1 MHMNRFAVTALCL
14 AAAAGDEGTTRAT
27 CEALAAERGLAAGAA
42 ACGFGEGPRWV
53 AYNNLG
59 LAHYV
64 GGRPAL
70 GRQHFARAARLAPLE
85 PVALANLLWLEVV
98 ENRAEAEETTAV
110 VAELARRAEA
120 AAVAAALATLAGA
133 PADSRLG
140 AAATVRGGVK
150 SFALHGN
157 ASVAFERTPEGT
169 VAVRAERAPRWAA
182 DEREPGDDAPWA
194 PPASAG
200 GAALAVADLEFG
212 PVLCDFPG
220 MNSTAG
226 RLAGD
231 ARYLDFVKRWVTG
244 FLGTPRLRDAAG
256 PLDGALEPSGRPNV
270 FDVGFENVAAGG
282 ARAWDDAAKGG
293 VLSFAHVGSLNLLQ
307 AAVEDACARGVAGDV
322 AECGV
327 FRGGTAALA
336 AAALEVFDASGGRR
350 VFAVDSFAG
359 IPEATG
365 DAHTGS
371 WPARSYAAPEAD
383 VALHFYQVGA
393 GERLRVVKGPFAASL
408 PAAAEP
414 ARVAVLRVDADTFEG
429 TRDALDHLYDRVA
442 PGGLVIVDDY
452 HLGGC
457 RRAVREFREARGVAA
472 PLLPAPIDYVL
483 TCPRLPAHKRA
494 LLAEDVLLQSRRILQ
509 PRMFVA
515 QNVYWRKP

>member
-1 MHMNRFAVTALCL
+1 MDPVALVIEVGSMSGMMNRFAAAALCL

-27 CEALAAERGLAAGAA
+27 CEALAAQRGLAAGAA

-70 GRQHFARAARLAPLE
+70 ARQHFARAARLAPLE

-157 ASVAFERTPEGT
+157 ASVAFERTAGGDRR
-169 VAVRAERAPRWAA
+169 VRAERLPRWAA
-182 DEREPGDDAPWA
+182 DEREPGDDALWA

-200 GAALAVADLEFG
+200 GAALA
-212 PVLCDFPG
+212 
-220 MNSTAG
+220 
-226 RLAGD
+226 
-231 ARYLDFVKRWVTG
+231 RWVTG

-282 ARAWDDAAKGG
+282 ARAWDDAGKGG

-307 AAVEDACARGVAGDV
+307 AAVEDVCARGVAGDV

-336 AAALEVFDASGGRR
+336 AAALEAFDASDSRR
-350 VFAVDSFAG
+350 VFA
-359 IPEATG
+359 
-365 DAHTGS
+365 
-371 WPARSYAAPEAD
+371 
-383 VALHFYQVGA
+383 VGA
-393 GERLRVVKGPFAASL
+393 GERLRIVKGPFAASL

-483 TCPRLPAHKRA
+483 TCPRLPANKRA
-494 LLAEDVLLQSRRILQ
+494 LLAEDVLLHGRRILQ
-509 PRMFVA
+509 PQMFVA

>member
-1 MHMNRFAVTALCL
+1 MGIN
-14 AAAAGDEGTTRAT
+14 GIG
-27 CEALAAERGLAAGAA
+27 
-42 ACGFGEGPRWV
+42 
-53 AYNNLG
+53 
-59 LAHYV
+59 
-64 GGRPAL
+64 PAL
-70 GRQHFARAARLAPLE
+70 STH
-85 PVALANLLWLEVV
+85 
-98 ENRAEAEETTAV
+98 
-110 VAELARRAEA
+110 
-120 AAVAAALATLAGA
+120 
-133 PADSRLG
+133 S
-140 AAATVRGGVK
+140 
-150 SFALHGN
+150 S
-157 ASVAFERTPEGT
+157 
-169 VAVRAERAPRWAA
+169 
-182 DEREPGDDAPWA
+182 
-194 PPASAG
+194 SAG

-212 PVLCDFPG
+212 PLLCDFPG

-307 AAVEDACARGVAGDV
+307 AAVEDVCARGVEGDV

-336 AAALEVFDASGGRR
+336 AAALEAFDASGGRR

-393 GERLRVVKGPFAASL
+393 GERLRIVKGPFAASL

-494 LLAEDVLLQSRRILQ
+494 LLAEDVLLHRNRILQ
-509 PRMFVA
+509 PQMFVA
-515 QNVYWRKP
+515 QDVYWRKP

>member
-1 MHMNRFAVTALCL
+1 M
-14 AAAAGDEGTTRAT
+14 AAKTR
-27 CEALAAERGLAAGAA
+27 R
-42 ACGFGEGPRWV
+42 
-53 AYNNLG
+53 
-59 LAHYV
+59 
-64 GGRPAL
+64 RPYAQAPCQTF
-70 GRQHFARAARLAPLE
+70 RPPRAAI
-85 PVALANLLWLEVV
+85 
-98 ENRAEAEETTAV
+98 TA
-110 VAELARRAEA
+110 
-120 AAVAAALATLAGA
+120 
-133 PADSRLG
+133 S
-140 AAATVRGGVK
+140 
-150 SFALHGN
+150 
-157 ASVAFERTPEGT
+157 
-169 VAVRAERAPRWAA
+169 
-182 DEREPGDDAPWA
+182 
-194 PPASAG
+194 
-200 GAALAVADLEFG
+200 
-212 PVLCDFPG
+212 
-220 MNSTAG
+220 STAS
-226 RLAGD
+226 
-231 ARYLDFVKRWVTG
+231 T
-244 FLGTPRLRDAAG
+244 
-256 PLDGALEPSGRPNV
+256 
-270 FDVGFENVAAGG
+270 
-282 ARAWDDAAKGG
+282 
-293 VLSFAHVGSLNLLQ
+293 
-307 AAVEDACARGVAGDV
+307 
-322 AECGV
+322 ECGV

-336 AAALEVFDASGGRR
+336 AAALEAFDASGGRR

-429 TRDALDHLYDRVA
+429 TRDALEHLYDRVA

>member
-1 MHMNRFAVTALCL
+1 MDPVALVIEVGSMSGMMNRFAAAALCL

-27 CEALAAERGLAAGAA
+27 CEALAAQRGLAAGAA

-70 GRQHFARAARLAPLE
+70 ARQHFARAARLAPLE

-98 ENRAEAEETTAV
+98 ENRAEAEEATAV
-110 VAELARRAEA
+110 VASSRGAPRPRPSPRRWRRWPARPRTRGSARRRRS
-120 AAVAAALATLAGA
+120 AG
-133 PADSRLG
+133 RE
-140 AAATVRGGVK
+140 V
-150 SFALHGN
+150 
-157 ASVAFERTPEGT
+157 
-169 VAVRAERAPRWAA
+169 VRAARQRVRRLRADAEDRRGPRPPRWAA

-200 GAALAVADLEFG
+200 GAALAVADLE
-212 PVLCDFPG
+212 P
-220 MNSTAG
+220 
-226 RLAGD
+226 
-231 ARYLDFVKRWVTG
+231 
-244 FLGTPRLRDAAG
+244 
-256 PLDGALEPSGRPNV
+256 PSRT
-270 FDVGFENVAAGG
+270 
-282 ARAWDDAAKGG
+282 
-293 VLSFAHVGSLNLLQ
+293 S
-307 AAVEDACARGVAGDV
+307 ARGVAGGV

-327 FRGGTAALA
+327 FSGGTAALA
-336 AAALEVFDASGGRR
+336 AAALEAFDASDSRR

-393 GERLRVVKGPFAASL
+393 GERLRIVKGPFAASL

-429 TRDALDHLYDRVA
+429 TRGALDHLYDRVA

-483 TCPRLPAHKRA
+483 TCPRLPANKRA
-494 LLAEDVLLQSRRILQ
+494 LLAEDVLLHGRRILQ
-509 PRMFVA
+509 PQMFVA